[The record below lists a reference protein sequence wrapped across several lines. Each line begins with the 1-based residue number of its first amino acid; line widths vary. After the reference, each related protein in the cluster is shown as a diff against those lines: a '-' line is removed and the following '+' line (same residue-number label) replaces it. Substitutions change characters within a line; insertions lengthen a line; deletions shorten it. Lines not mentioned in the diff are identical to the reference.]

1 MDILAFLIS
10 LLESSKYLLI
20 FLGSFTEGAFVMMT
34 GGVLWQQGQTEF
46 WPTYAALLAGDF
58 ISDFMWYG
66 IGYLGARRLIN
77 RFGPYVGLT
86 PRVVEQIQH
95 RFNRYRISILIIS
108 KLTNGFGTGA
118 GTILVAGML
127 RVPLIAFATVSLI
140 GGAVWV
146 FMIMF
151 IGYYF
156 GNLLDV
162 VPPGF
167 KIVVAILG
175 IAVLALIIRTV
186 NRRLAKVA

>member
-1 MDILAFLIS
+1 MEILDTLVA
-10 LLESSKYLLI
+10 LLDSSKYVLI

-34 GGVLWQQGQTEF
+34 GGILWQQGQTEF

-58 ISDFMWYG
+58 ISDLMWYG
-66 IGYLGARRLIN
+66 VGYLGARQLIN

-86 PRVVEQIQH
+86 PKTVEKIQR
-95 RFNRYRISILIIS
+95 RFNRFRISILIIS

-127 RVPLIAFATVSLI
+127 RVPLFAFALVSFV
-140 GGAVWV
+140 GGTVWV
-146 FMIMF
+146 FMVMF

-156 GNLLDV
+156 GNVIDV
-162 VPPGF
+162 LPPGT
-167 KIVVAILG
+167 KIAAGVLG
-175 IAVLALIIRTV
+175 IIVLALIVRYV